1 MRPTLYLHG
10 FLSHPNSAKPKLLRE
25 AHEKIGKPFIA
36 PELYMSPEEVAA
48 FLSKLIKEDLE
59 GGPVDVIGSSLGG
72 FYAAWAKEHLPV
84 VKAVLLNPALGNWG
98 KVDFQPGWHK
108 VSGLDREMYVCSEFM
123 IQLEKMLVK
132 DLKKPQDYLSLISLK
147 DKVLDPTQTLDFL
160 KHTKIVKIPD
170 GDHRITDFAPHVEE
184 IMSFLAE

>member
-25 AHEKIGKPFIA
+25 AHEKIGKP
-36 PELYMSPEEVAA
+36 
-48 FLSKLIKEDLE
+48 
-59 GGPVDVIGSSLGG
+59 
-72 FYAAWAKEHLPV
+72 LPV

-160 KHTKIVKIPD
+160 KDTKIVKIPD

>member
-1 MRPTLYLHG
+1 MASIMNNNAKGAITQLMSAVEG
-10 FLSHPNSAKPKLLRE
+10 AAIAMGQVFLPPLTAIIK
-25 AHEKIGKPFIA
+25 KI
-36 PELYMSPEEVAA
+36 SEV
-48 FLSKLIKEDLE
+48 
-59 GGPVDVIGSSLGG
+59 VSS
-72 FYAAWAKEHLPV
+72 FTAWAKEHLPV

-108 VSGLDREMYVCSEFM
+108 VSGLDREMYVCPEFM

-160 KHTKIVKIPD
+160 KDTKIVKIPD

>member
-10 FLSHPNSAKPKLLRE
+10 FLSHPNSAKPKLLKE

-36 PELYMSPEEVAA
+36 PELYMSPDEVAE
-48 FLSKLIKEDLE
+48 FLSKLIKEDLK

-84 VKAVLLNPALGNWG
+84 EKAVLLNPALGNWG
-98 KVDFQPGWHK
+98 QVDFQPGWHK
-108 VSGLDREMYVCSEFM
+108 VSGLDREMYVCPEFM
-123 IQLEKMLVK
+123 VQLEKMLVK

-147 DKVLDPTQTLDFL
+147 DEVLDP
-160 KHTKIVKIPD
+160 
-170 GDHRITDFAPHVEE
+170 
-184 IMSFLAE
+184 

>member
-10 FLSHPNSAKPKLLRE
+10 FLSHPNSAKPKLLKE

-36 PELYMSPEEVAA
+36 PELYMSPDEVAE
-48 FLSKLIKEDLE
+48 FLSKLIKEDLK

-84 VKAVLLNPALGNWG
+84 EKAVLLNPALGNW
-98 KVDFQPGWHK
+98 
-108 VSGLDREMYVCSEFM
+108 VSGLDREMYVCPEFM
-123 IQLEKMLVK
+123 VQLEKMLVK

-147 DKVLDPTQTLDFL
+147 DEVLDPQQTLDFL
-160 KHTKIVKIPD
+160 KDTKIVKIPD

-184 IMSFLAE
+184 IMSFIVE

>member
-108 VSGLDREMYVCSEFM
+108 VSG
-123 IQLEKMLVK
+123 
-132 DLKKPQDYLSLISLK
+132 P
-147 DKVLDPTQTLDFL
+147 
-160 KHTKIVKIPD
+160 
-170 GDHRITDFAPHVEE
+170 
-184 IMSFLAE
+184 

>member
-98 KVDFQPGWHK
+98 KVASTSPGCMGINSLTASRPK
-108 VSGLDREMYVCSEFM
+108 ASSSRRINSINSTVSWLPMLNTRHGAGLV
-123 IQLEKMLVK
+123 
-132 DLKKPQDYLSLISLK
+132 P
-147 DKVLDPTQTLDFL
+147 
-160 KHTKIVKIPD
+160 
-170 GDHRITDFAPHVEE
+170 G
-184 IMSFLAE
+184 

>member
-10 FLSHPNSAKPKLLRE
+10 FLSHPNSAKPKLLKE

-36 PELYMSPEEVAA
+36 PELYMSPDEVAE
-48 FLSKLIKEDLE
+48 FLSKLIKEDLK

-72 FYAAWAKEHLPV
+72 FYAVWAKEHLPV
-84 VKAVLLNPALGNWG
+84 EKAVLLNPALGNWG

-108 VSGLDREMYVCSEFM
+108 VSGLDREMYVCPEFM

-132 DLKKPQDYLSLISLK
+132 DLKKPQDYLSLHQLERRSFRSAENFGFSKRYK
-147 DKVLDPTQTLDFL
+147 DCEDSGRRP
-160 KHTKIVKIPD
+160 
-170 GDHRITDFAPHVEE
+170 
-184 IMSFLAE
+184 